1 MPDGIAMTVTRVARR
16 LRVSQD
22 TVRRWIHSGEL
33 PAVNLGGDA
42 QGADWRV
49 FEEHLDA
56 FITNRIQHSEKEG
69 SEDGSDEP
77 C

>member
-1 MPDGIAMTVTRVARR
+1 MPEGVAMTIERVARR
-16 LRVSQD
+16 LRVSDD

-49 FEEHLDA
+49 FSDHLES
-56 FITNRIQHSEKEG
+56 FISKRFPESEKG
-69 SEDGSDEP
+69 SAQ
-77 C
+77 